1 MKGGGAAQGPRGA
14 EGRGAAARRSA
25 MRGAAGAA
33 GAALGPLMAF
43 ARRFPLAAYALRR
56 LGVTAAMLFFLGL
69 AVFGLMAA
77 VPGDIIDEVLRQ
89 QIEAG
94 GETLAPEQIEAMR
107 ADFGLDRPFFEQYFR
122 WLGRALRGDLGVGLI
137 SRAPVTFLLGQRLLN
152 TLLVNSISLAIVTAS
167 SFALGVYFSSKAG
180 TRADVAVAFAALFL
194 HAFPGLLVLM
204 LLQLFAFVT
213 GLFPV
218 TGFPP
223 FPFGEDPGAFV
234 LSYVRH
240 VFLLVLAS
248 FLGAIGGSLRTTRA
262 LMLDQLGQPYVTSLR
277 MRGIAEWRVYFL
289 HAFRNTLN
297 PFITGTATLLAG
309 LFGGSVILE
318 IIFAFPGVGRL
329 MFEAIQQQDVNLVMA
344 NLMFISALVMAGIA
358 IADILLAVADPRIR
372 YGKD

>member
-1 MKGGGAAQGPRGA
+1 MSTLAI
-14 EGRGAAARRSA
+14 ART
-25 MRGAAGAA
+25 
-33 GAALGPLMAF
+33 LGVLINPFLAF
-43 ARRFPLAAYALRR
+43 KRRFPLVSYALRR
-56 LGVTAAMLFFLGL
+56 LWVTAVMLFFLGL
-69 AVFGLMAA
+69 AIFGLMAL
-77 VPGDIIDEVLRQ
+77 VPGDIVYNMMYD
-89 QIEAG
+89 QIMAG
-94 GETLAPEQIEAMR
+94 GEMLDREQIEAMR
-107 ADFGLDRPFFEQYFR
+107 ADFGLDRPFYMQYFR

-137 SRAPVTFLLGQRLLN
+137 SRAPVTFILWQRLLN
-152 TLLVNSISLAIVTAS
+152 TLLLNSISLVIVTVT

-180 TRADVAVAFAALFL
+180 TRTDVGVTFVALFL

-204 LLQLFAFVT
+204 LLQLLAFVT
-213 GLFPV
+213 GLFPIL
-218 TGFPP
+218 GFPP
-223 FPFGEDPGAFV
+223 FPFHENPGAFV
-234 LSYVRH
+234 MSYMHH

-262 LMLDQLGQPYVTSLR
+262 LMLDQLGQPYITSLR
-277 MRGIAEWRVYFL
+277 TRGIAEWRVYLL

-329 MFEAIQQQDVNLVMA
+329 MFEAIQQQDINLVMA
-344 NLMFISALVMAGIA
+344 NLMFISTLVMVGIA

>member
-1 MKGGGAAQGPRGA
+1 MSRLAL
-14 EGRGAAARRSA
+14 ARILSPFL
-25 MRGAAGAA
+25 
-33 GAALGPLMAF
+33 ALK
-43 ARRFPLAAYALRR
+43 RRFPLASYAVRR
-56 LGVTAAMLFFLGL
+56 LWVTVVMLFFLGL
-69 AVFGLMAA
+69 AVFGLMAL
-77 VPGDIIDEVLRQ
+77 VPGDIVNEVINQ
-89 QIEAG
+89 QIMAG
-94 GETLAPEQIEAMR
+94 GDMLAPEQIDAMR
-107 ADFGLDRPFFEQYFR
+107 AEFGLDRPFYVQYFR
-122 WLGRALRGDLGVGLI
+122 WLGRALQGDLGVGLI
-137 SRAPVTFLLGQRLLN
+137 SRAPVTFLLWQRLLN
-152 TLLVNSISLAIVTAS
+152 TLLLNSISLVIVTVT

-180 TRADVAVAFAALFL
+180 TRTDVAVTFVALFL

-204 LLQLFAFVT
+204 LLQLFAFVS
-213 GLFPV
+213 GLFPII
-218 TGFPP
+218 GFPP

-234 LSYVRH
+234 LSYIHH

-277 MRGIAEWRVYFL
+277 TRGIAEWRIYLL

-344 NLMFISALVMAGIA
+344 NLMFISTLVMVGIA